1 MSSTPSTERSTSYTH
16 ISSGVDSQILSIV
29 GGPASRRRSSWARD
43 LPRIKVEQELL
54 TDKADRE
61 LKKLSLSLRYRAK
74 SGESLAN
81 LVPEVFALVR
91 EASRRTLGMQ
101 HYDVQLLGGMAMFHG
116 CVAEMATGEGKT
128 LTATLPLFLR
138 ALPGKGVHMA
148 TVNDYLARRDSEWM
162 GPIYHM
168 LGMSV
173 GVIQTEM
180 RQDERRENYAC
191 DITYGTAKDFG
202 FDFLRDR
209 LLLRRIREQW
219 GGTMGAAIA
228 RPVGHHDEKPVQR
241 EHYAVL
247 VDEADSVLIDDARTP
262 LIISALPGDA
272 ERIVVACYDWAN
284 EVSGE
289 FKEDE
294 HYEFDHD
301 KKTVELNVAGRQQ
314 VRALPKPE
322 ELNGVGF
329 VDLYEFV
336 ERAIRVNRE
345 FQRDQQYVVRD
356 GEIVIVDESTGRL
369 AEGRKWRDGTHQAI
383 EAREGVEVTV
393 DSGQAARVTVQDYF
407 QRYRH
412 VSGMTGT
419 ASTSSREIHK
429 VYRMRV
435 VPIPTNRPIRRTKL
449 STRIFGTAEA
459 KWIAIANEIRE
470 MHDIGRPVLV
480 GTRTIDK
487 SVYLSRLLE
496 QLGIRHQV
504 LNAHEIESEAEIIAQ
519 AGQRGRVTVSTNMA
533 GRGTDIGLGES
544 VPQLGGLHVI
554 CTEIHESAR
563 IDRQLEGRCGRQG
576 DPGTVRQ
583 YLSLD
588 DEIIAVGLGPKR
600 GEKLITL
607 GRKDEM
613 VVFRP

>member
-1 MSSTPSTERSTSYTH
+1 MSSTPSTGRSTSYTH
-16 ISSGVDSQILSIV
+16 ISSGLDSQILSIV

-43 LPRIKVEQELL
+43 LPQIKAEQELL

-74 SGESLAN
+74 SGESLAK
-81 LVPEVFALVR
+81 LLPEAFALVR

-162 GPIYHM
+162 GPIYNM

-228 RPVGHHDEKPVQR
+228 RPAGHQDEKPVQR

-262 LIISALPGDA
+262 LIISAIPGDA

-383 EAREGVEVTV
+383 ESREGVEVTV

-435 VPIPTNRPIRRTKL
+435 VTIPTNRPTGRKKL
-449 STRIFGTAEA
+449 PTQIFGTAEA
-459 KWIAIANEIRE
+459 KWVAIANEIRE

-487 SVYLSRLLE
+487 SVYLSKLLE

-504 LNAHEIESEAEIIAQ
+504 LNAHEIEAEAEIIAQ

-533 GRGTDIGLGES
+533 GRGTDIELGEG
-544 VPQLGGLHVI
+544 VPQLGGLHVV

-588 DEIIAVGLGPKR
+588 DEIRCGSGAQK
-600 GEKLITL
+600 
-607 GRKDEM
+607 GR
-613 VVFRP
+613 